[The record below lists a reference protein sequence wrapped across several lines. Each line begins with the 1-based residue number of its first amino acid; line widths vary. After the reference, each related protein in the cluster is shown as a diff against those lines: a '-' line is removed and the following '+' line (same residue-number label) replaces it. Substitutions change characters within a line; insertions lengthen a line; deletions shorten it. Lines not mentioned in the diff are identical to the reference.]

1 MVSSVDR
8 VDPREIQ
15 SLQLYLNEY
24 RQQAEIFSQQLNLLE
39 NGRMEAL
46 AAIESLKGLAESPDS
61 TVLLQIGG
69 GASVRARVPDPERVL
84 LNIGAEVIVERSNA
98 MAQDYLRDR
107 ITEMEASEKKV
118 TETLERIHGQMTE
131 IARRIEVGY
140 QQAQAAQTGQIQMPT
155 MQPRKKPEEEE

>member
-1 MVSSVDR
+1 
-8 VDPREIQ
+8 
-15 SLQLYLNEY
+15 
-24 RQQAEIFSQQLNLLE
+24 
-39 NGRMEAL
+39 
-46 AAIESLKGLAESPDS
+46 
-61 TVLLQIGG
+61 
-69 GASVRARVPDPERVL
+69 VPDPERVL

>member
-69 GASVRARVPDPERVL
+69 GASVRARIPDPERVL

-98 MAQDYLRDR
+98 LAQDYLKDR

-118 TETLERIHGQMTE
+118 AETLERIHGQMNE
-131 IARRIEVGY
+131 IARRIELGY
-140 QQAQAAQTGQIQMPT
+140 QQAQAVQMAQTPT
-155 MQPRKKPEEEE
+155 IQPRKKPEEEE